1 MNQSQFT
8 RMVIGETMT
17 DDGAK
22 ELCNL
27 VDEHVADMRQ
37 EDGFIT
43 SQRLWEDGGRMVILE
58 VTFETREAC
67 IRYHTGRSYRQF
79 VQKTQHMLVGDF
91 VVKLFKRYSYTEAF
105 AQPEPAKTDDF
116 EALLQHTESLKR
128 ERRRQPTVR
137 ERMAAGQ
144 SFNDACCTVTEDSDY
159 TPTTYFDGN
168 GKGVKEL

>member
-1 MNQSQFT
+1 MNQSQYT

-17 DDGAK
+17 DDGAR

-27 VDEHVADMRQ
+27 MDEHVAGMRQ

-43 SQRLWEDGGRMVILE
+43 SQRLWEDGGRMVVLE
-58 VTFETREAC
+58 VTFATREAC

-105 AQPEPAKTDDF
+105 ARPCIHDGTERIGPATPVKTVK
-116 EALLQHTESLKR
+116 EH
-128 ERRRQPTVR
+128 
-137 ERMAAGQ
+137 MAAGQ